1 MNVMSEAMVMMKNI
15 DFEKTKQRLGRPPMD
30 LEKTRNQRVV
40 TFVTKHEL
48 AALKR
53 ISKQEE
59 KSLSAV
65 VHHMI
70 FNSFKD

>member
-1 MNVMSEAMVMMKNI
+1 MNVMSEAMVSMKNI
-15 DFEKTKQRLGRPPMD
+15 DPDKKKQRLGRPPLD
-30 LEKTRNQRVV
+30 SEKTRNQRVV
-40 TFVTKHEL
+40 TFVTKREL
-48 AALKR
+48 ATLKR